1 MASAITSDCS
11 ANGTQATAPVPVRVW
26 DVPVRLFHWLL
37 VLLIIVM
44 FVTGKL
50 GGNWL
55 EWHKRAGF
63 SVLGLITFRI
73 LWGFIGSHHARFVN
87 FLRGPEAVLAYI
99 KSATRTDSP
108 HHVGHNP
115 LGALS
120 VVTML
125 GVLLLQALMG
135 LFANDDL
142 MLEGPFAHLVS
153 KAVSDQMTTLHKLN
167 STLIL
172 ILIGVHLAAVAFAF
186 FYKKENLVKAMV
198 TGDKMLPASAATAP
212 RPAWLAWVVGVCVAV
227 ATYALLGK

>member
-1 MASAITSDCS
+1 MASAITNDCS
-11 ANGTQATAPVPVRVW
+11 ANDTQATAPVRVW

-99 KSATRTDSP
+99 KSATRKDSP

>member
-11 ANGTQATAPVPVRVW
+11 ANDTQVTAPVRVW

-99 KSATRTDSP
+99 KCATRKDSP

>member
-1 MASAITSDCS
+1 MASATTSDCS
-11 ANGTQATAPVPVRVW
+11 ANDTQVNAPVRVW

-99 KSATRTDSP
+99 KSATHKDSP

-212 RPAWLAWVVGVCVAV
+212 RPVWLAWVVGVCVAV
-227 ATYALLGK
+227 ATYALLEK

>member
-1 MASAITSDCS
+1 MNQTEAASPI
-11 ANGTQATAPVPVRVW
+11 RVW
-26 DVPVRLFHWLL
+26 DLPVRLFHWLL

-63 SVLGLITFRI
+63 FVLGLVIFRI
-73 LWGFIGSHHARFVN
+73 IWGFAGSHHARFVN
-87 FLRGPEAVLAYI
+87 FLRGPQIVIAYL
-99 KSATRTDSP
+99 KSATHKNSA

-120 VVTML
+120 IVTML
-125 GVLLLQALMG
+125 GVLLLQAVMG

-142 MLEGPFAHLVS
+142 MLEGPYAHLVS

-167 STLIL
+167 STVIL
-172 ILIGVHLAAVAFAF
+172 VLIGVHLAAVAIAF
-186 FYKKENLVKAMV
+186 FYKKENLVKAMI
-198 TGDKMLPASAATAP
+198 TGNKMLSANAATP
-212 RPAWLAWVVGVCVAV
+212 SRPAWLAWVIGGAVAL
-227 ATYALLGK
+227 ATYALLNK